1 MAESDTFKALLEL
14 IALLRQRCPWDREQ
28 THLSLRASLL
38 EECYE
43 VLEAIDS
50 GQPEELCQELGDLL
64 MQVLLHA
71 QIAAEAGHFD
81 MEAVMRG
88 MREKLVYR
96 HPHVFGKAELQESQQ
111 VVEQWHRLKREEG
124 RGTLLDNIPPSLPAL
139 AYSQEI
145 QQRVAREGFDWP
157 EVAGV
162 VEKLAE
168 EVGELAQATTMP
180 EKEAEWGDVL
190 FTLANVARRWGVD
203 LETALRLANSR
214 FRERYEHMLK
224 LCQARGLRFSQLS
237 FSEQNA
243 LWEEAKKELS

>member
-28 THLSLRASLL
+28 THLSLRSSLL

-43 VLEAIDS
+43 VLETIDS

-81 MEAVMRG
+81 MEAVMLG
-88 MREKLVYR
+88 MRKKLIYR
-96 HPHVFGKAELQESQQ
+96 HPHVFGETKLQESQQ

-124 RGTLLDNIPPSLPAL
+124 QGTLLDNIPTSLPAL

-145 QQRVAREGFDWP
+145 QQRVATEGFDWP

-162 VEKLAE
+162 VEKLVE
-168 EVGELAQATTMP
+168 EVGELAQAATTP

-190 FTLANVARRWGVD
+190 FTLSNVARRRGVD
-203 LETALRLANSR
+203 METALRLANSR
-214 FRERYEHMLK
+214 FRERYDHMAK
-224 LCQARGLRFSQLS
+224 LCQAQGLRFSQLS

-243 LWEEAKKELS
+243 LWEEAKKEVP